1 MDISVFEVIGPV
13 MIGPSSSS
21 TAGMARLGWVAGKF
35 SEGPI
40 KAINLKFHPR
50 HMDYAG
56 TRSHLGLIG
65 GVLGMREY
73 DTGLRHSLEKAREM
87 GIEVTASRFTGDPL
101 PASGLTVAISI
112 ENTNG
117 KKCTV
122 TGVSVGGGSIA
133 IIGVDEFEV
142 SLSSTES
149 HVFIWSG
156 QDIEAELSRILP
168 AGTDIRKDCK
178 NGSFLFYAGIPSDL
192 DQQKLK
198 ESALG
203 ISPVTKVVF
212 TDPFLT
218 FGYVPH
224 EPLFITYEEL
234 IRQSKESGK
243 DMAELAIDYEICR
256 SGRSREEI
264 WNEMAAS
271 LEYMR
276 ETCERGLTEE
286 VKPLFGFDPGD
297 DGKKMQK
304 ATEEG
309 KILSGSTMGR
319 AFARAMATMEMG
331 EAMGRIVAAPTGGS
345 AGIVPGCILT
355 VQEDRGY
362 TDEQLIRS
370 LFVAAAAGV
379 VMYYHKA
386 SFSGMGG
393 GCQGEIGVSSA
404 IAASALAYLGGA
416 DTETCC
422 HAMALA
428 MKNILGLVCDR
439 IAGSSEI
446 PCTTRNCIGVGNAF
460 AGCDMALSGIRS
472 YVSPDSVIKALVNTQ
487 KALPAELRGGAG
499 ALRITKEAIEARAIE
514 AKMNADSSLPEIEY
528 DCFCGSCGSCSGC
541 AQ

>member
-40 KAINLKFHPR
+40 KAVNLKFHPR

-73 DTGLRHSLEKAREM
+73 DTELRHSLEKAKEL
-87 GIEVTASRFTGDPL
+87 GIDVTASRFTGDAI
-101 PASGLTVAISI
+101 PASGLTVAVSI

-122 TGVSVGGGSIA
+122 TGVSVGGGSIS

-142 SLSSTES
+142 TLSSTEK
-149 HVFIWSG
+149 HVFLWADA
-156 QDIEAELSRILP
+156 DIQTELARILP
-168 AGTDIRKDCK
+168 QNTEIRHDCK
-178 NGSFLFYAGIPSDL
+178 NGKYLFYAGIPVDC
-192 DQQKLK
+192 DQEALRADCQKL
-198 ESALG
+198 G
-203 ISPVTKVVF
+203 PVTKVVF

-218 FGYVPH
+218 FGCVPH
-224 EPLFITYEEL
+224 EPLFTTYEEL
-234 IRQSKESGK
+234 IRQSVESGK
-243 DMAELAIDYEICR
+243 DIAELAIDYEMNR
-256 SGRSREEI
+256 SGRSRQEI
-264 WNEMAAS
+264 WDEMAAS
-271 LEYMR
+271 LAYMK
-276 ETCERGLTEE
+276 ETCRRGLTEE
-286 VKPLFGFDPGD
+286 VHPLFGFDPGD
-297 DGKKMQK
+297 DGKKMLN
-304 ATEEG
+304 ASSAG
-309 KILSGSTMGR
+309 KTLSGSTMGR

-331 EAMGRIVAAPTGGS
+331 ESMGRIVAAPTGGS
-345 AGIVPGCILT
+345 AGIIPGCLLT

-362 TDEQLIRS
+362 SDEQLIRA
-370 LFVAAAAGV
+370 LFAAAAAGT

-404 IAASALAYLGGA
+404 IAACALAYLGGA
-416 DTETCC
+416 DTSGCC

-439 IAGSSEI
+439 IGGSSEI

-460 AGCDMALSGIRS
+460 AGCDMALAGIRS
-472 YVSPDSVIKALVNTQ
+472 YVSPDSVIEALVNTQ
-487 KALPAELRGGAG
+487 KALPPELRGGAG

-514 AKMNADSSLPEIEY
+514 AKMNAASSLPEIEY
-528 DCFCGSCGSCSGC
+528 NCFCGSCSGC
-541 AQ
+541 AAQ